1 MFRCGSAGGPLRILS
16 VSMPVRR
23 KQPLGDAHIIAARD
37 DLLVRE
43 LMERRLGGGAV
54 DATTPS
60 PQGGLGAASA
70 ASGLRLLDG
79 LCRMSERHLT
89 RTGRLIAL
97 CLLVAAVV
105 IIGLAISG
113 AFKWGPLPASELAS
127 QKWLSGGSSRSPR
140 PL

>member
-1 MFRCGSAGGPLRILS
+1 
-16 VSMPVRR
+16 
-23 KQPLGDAHIIAARD
+23 
-37 DLLVRE
+37 
-43 LMERRLGGGAV
+43 MERRLGGGAV
-54 DATTPS
+54 DATAPS

-89 RTGRLIAL
+89 CIGRLIAL

-127 QKWLSGGSSRSPR
+127 QK
-140 PL
+140 